1 MALFHSSPWA
11 VLRTVTRSR
20 FFVGVLLLSL
30 LVIVVPRHGIA
41 AAATTTA
48 TITVTSTATG
58 TMQTQMSTN
67 NVWSGMIDQTTGA
80 QQALNALH
88 APLVRLHVGDD
99 GYPEAMPDLNQGQ
112 WDFSAL
118 NTLVNNVEKTGQ
130 QPLMNI
136 KFAPD
141 WMWTCYPSSIGVS
154 SNSTQSPGTVK
165 DLTFQTYAAY
175 MARLVS
181 YYNKGSMTTESG
193 TVITNPAGTKN
204 RVTYWEPWNEPDLN
218 IETPCAPSNG
228 LGITPAQY
236 VTMWN
241 AVTQAMLAVDPTLK
255 FVGPATSG
263 GQFGSTSYNTY
274 VTDLLSGATVKP
286 AAISFHG
293 YGYWDNSVSDQ
304 TIFDGDSTGSGG
316 IKNIVADT
324 QAMHSLAPSTPLW
337 IDEVN
342 VNAAWGNDPY
352 SRPWN
357 AFSAA
362 WWGSLFSQVAPLGV
376 AMIHQY
382 DVVDA
387 PQFGLID
394 DQTGATRLP
403 YWEQSVLNSA
413 FPPGST
419 MVSSSSSTG
428 QIQTLAAQR
437 PDGLYSVLVVNRQL
451 NSSTTKG
458 GAGLPATVSVNLQG
472 MNVTGLTLQQIDAT
486 TSPTSGPSSV
496 ALPVSNSPQIS
507 FGGYGMA
514 VLTVTDPP
522 GGSTPTPTPT
532 SQSTSTP
539 TVSSTA
545 TSTPKPTSTS
555 TPKPTSTSTPG
566 AGPTSTPTATLTST
580 PKPTATS
587 TSSPTAT
594 SVATPTATST
604 GTGQSGLTLI
614 GQSSAQGT
622 FSGGGVKVKV
632 PAAQSG
638 DLLIAVAG
646 TNGKPSSWTV
656 PAGWNVGA
664 GSAHPG
670 GQGLNWWWKTA
681 NGSEGGTSVTLKSS
695 SYADGGAVILDY
707 RGATSNPVVAVS
719 SMTKNDNNGVGNVT
733 TPSFAGVSWPT
744 STKVVDLMLTSWQAS
759 SSTVTWPSGY
769 TLQATAND
777 GFDYATVGAS
787 LAPQTTSSLASQTV
801 NLSVKE
807 DIVPTLQL
815 AIAVN

>member
-1 MALFHSSPWA
+1 MALFLSLPWA

-20 FFVGVLLLSL
+20 LFVGMLLLSL
-30 LVIVVPRHGIA
+30 LFIVVPRREIA

-48 TITVTSTATG
+48 TITVTPTATG

-67 NVWSGMIDQTTGA
+67 NVWSGMIDQTAGA
-80 QQALNALH
+80 QQKLNALH
-88 APLVRLHVGDD
+88 APLVRIHVGDD
-99 GYPEAMPDLNQGQ
+99 GYPEALPDLNQGQ
-112 WDFSAL
+112 WNFSAL
-118 NTLVNNVEKTGQ
+118 DSLVNNVTKTGQ

-141 WMWTCYPSSIGVS
+141 WMWTCYPNSIGVS
-154 SNSTQSPGTVK
+154 ANSTQGTGAVK

-175 MARLVS
+175 MARVVS
-181 YYNKGSMTTESG
+181 YYNTGSMTTESG
-193 TVITNPAGTKN
+193 TVIANPAGTKN

-218 IETPCAPSNG
+218 NETPCAPSNG
-228 LGITPAQY
+228 VGITPAQY

-241 AVTQAMLAVDPTLK
+241 AVTQAMLAVDPTIK

-263 GQFGSTSYNTY
+263 GQFGSTSYNEY

-304 TIFDGDSTGSGG
+304 TIFDGDSTGAGG
-316 IKNIVADT
+316 IANIVADT
-324 QAMHSLAPSTPLW
+324 QAIHSLAPSTPLW

-342 VNAAWGNDPY
+342 VNAAWGNDPHA
-352 SRPWN
+352 RPWN

-362 WWGSLFSQVAPLGV
+362 WWGSLFTQEAPLGV

-394 DQTGATRLP
+394 DQTGAARLP
-403 YWEQSVLNSA
+403 YWEQSLLNSA

-428 QIQTLAAQR
+428 QVQTLAAQR

-451 NSSTTKG
+451 NSSTTVG
-458 GAGLPATVSVNLQG
+458 GAGLPATVTVNLQG
-472 MNVTGLTLQQIDAT
+472 MNVSNITLQQIDAT
-486 TSPTSGPSSV
+486 TSPASGPASV
-496 ALPVSNSPQIS
+496 TLPITNSPQIS
-507 FGGYGMA
+507 FGGYGLA
-514 VLTVTDPP
+514 VLTITDPP
-522 GGSTPTPTPT
+522 GGSTPTPTLT
-532 SQSTSTP
+532 SQPTSTP
-539 TVSSTA
+539 IVSLTATVSSTA

-555 TPKPTSTSTPG
+555 TPGATSTAT
-566 AGPTSTPTATLTST
+566 PTSTPKS
-580 PKPTATS
+580 TATS
-587 TSSPTAT
+587 VPSPTVT
-594 SVATPTATST
+594 SVATPTATPG
-604 GTGQSGLTLI
+604 GTGQSGLTFI
-614 GQSSAQGT
+614 GQSSAQGN
-622 FSGGGVKVKV
+622 FGGGIKMKV
-632 PAAQSG
+632 PADQSG
-638 DLLIAVAG
+638 DLLVAVAG
-646 TNGKPSSWTV
+646 TNGSPSSWTAPV
-656 PAGWNVGA
+656 GWNVGA

-681 NGSEGGTSVTLKSS
+681 SGSEGGTNVTLKSS
-695 SYADGGAVILDY
+695 AWADGGAVILDY
-707 RGATSNPVVAVS
+707 RGATANPIVAVS
-719 SMTKNDNNGVGNVT
+719 AMTKNDNGGVGNVT

-744 STKVVDLMLTSWQAS
+744 STKVAKLILSSWQAS

-777 GFDYATVGAS
+777 GFDYATVGAN
-787 LAPQTTSSLASQTV
+787 LAPQTTSSVASQTV
-801 NLSVKE
+801 KLSVAE